1 MSAPNGAR
9 FQTPTLRAD
18 YASVHVDCP
27 AKTNLTLHVGE
38 RREEW
43 GGSHALETIYCGVGI
58 YDTVTVTAK
67 EPGTGFSLDLA
78 GTHLGDLAASTSD
91 MRRNHAVLA
100 MFAMAQASGHE
111 PDVSISI
118 EKRIPVAAG
127 LGGGS
132 ADAAGT
138 LLALNA
144 LWNLNWPVARLR
156 EIAAALGAD
165 MPFCV
170 TGGLALGTGFG
181 ERIKDLTA
189 SDPRIEHAVGDL
201 FADAPSGDGVHM
213 LVGAYL
219 SQLSTP
225 EVYST
230 FDVLGAGEGD
240 LNELQHAAVSLHPR
254 SGVAI
259 REAQQAGAT
268 SAFVSGSGP
277 TVIAVVPDDRVREAT
292 RAAWQASGA
301 VDRIIDAQAP
311 AAPLMRAE

>member
-1 MSAPNGAR
+1 MSAPYGAR

-43 GGSHALETIYCGVGI
+43 GGRHALETIYCGVGI

>member
-43 GGSHALETIYCGVGI
+43 GCRHALETIYCGVGI

>member
-1 MSAPNGAR
+1 
-9 FQTPTLRAD
+9 
-18 YASVHVDCP
+18 
-27 AKTNLTLHVGE
+27 
-38 RREEW
+38 
-43 GGSHALETIYCGVGI
+43 
-58 YDTVTVTAK
+58 
-67 EPGTGFSLDLA
+67 
-78 GTHLGDLAASTSD
+78 
-91 MRRNHAVLA
+91 
-100 MFAMAQASGHE
+100 
-111 PDVSISI
+111 
-118 EKRIPVAAG
+118 
-127 LGGGS
+127 
-132 ADAAGT
+132 
-138 LLALNA
+138 
-144 LWNLNWPVARLR
+144 
-156 EIAAALGAD
+156 

-268 SAFVSGSGP
+268 MPSS
-277 TVIAVVPDDRVREAT
+277 PDLA
-292 RAAWQASGA
+292 
-301 VDRIIDAQAP
+301 
-311 AAPLMRAE
+311 LL

>member
-1 MSAPNGAR
+1 M
-9 FQTPTLRAD
+9 
-18 YASVHVDCP
+18 
-27 AKTNLTLHVGE
+27 
-38 RREEW
+38 
-43 GGSHALETIYCGVGI
+43 ETIYCGVGI

>member
-43 GGSHALETIYCGVGI
+43 GGRHALETIYCGVGI

-230 FDVLGAGEGD
+230 F
-240 LNELQHAAVSLHPR
+240 
-254 SGVAI
+254 
-259 REAQQAGAT
+259 REAHQAGAT

>member
-43 GGSHALETIYCGVGI
+43 GGRHALEPIYCGVGI

-165 MPFCV
+165 MPFCG

>member
-38 RREEW
+38 RREGW
-43 GGSHALETIYCGVGI
+43 GGRHALETIYCGVGI

>member
-1 MSAPNGAR
+1 MSAPNGAQ
-9 FQTPTLRAD
+9 FQTPMLRAD

-43 GGSHALETIYCGVGI
+43 DGRHTLETIYCGVGI

-67 EPGTGFSLDLA
+67 EPGTGFSLNLA

-118 EKRIPVAAG
+118 EKHIPVAAG

-156 EIAAALGAD
+156 EIAATLGAD

-181 ERIKDLTA
+181 ERIEDLTA

-201 FADAPSGDGVHM
+201 FADAPSGDGAHM

-277 TVIAVVPDDRVREAT
+277 TVIAVVPNDRVREAT

-301 VDRIIDAQAP
+301 VDRIIETQAP
-311 AAPLMRAE
+311 AVPLMRAE

>member
-9 FQTPTLRAD
+9 FQTPTLCAD

-38 RREEW
+38 RRAEW
-43 GGSHALETIYCGVGI
+43 GGRHALETIYCGVGI

-100 MFAMAQASGHE
+100 MFAMAQACGHE

-156 EIAAALGAD
+156 EIAATLGAD

-201 FADAPSGDGVHM
+201 FADVSSGDGVHM

-259 REAQQAGAT
+259 REAQQAGAM

-311 AAPLMRAE
+311 AVPLMRAE